1 MTTKIPFPTSFS
13 DITVSLILLR
23 QGKRMRLTLSISL
36 TITEIRKICANPR
49 QLLLVILIN
58 RKQQPAIFIT
68 IYPAIFI
75 TIYFISQLLIKTI
88 E

>member
-1 MTTKIPFPTSFS
+1 MPFPTSFP

-68 IYPAIFI
+68 IY
-75 TIYFISQLLIKTI
+75 FISQLLIKTI